1 VRTSRILYSNPIKS
15 DLLHYSAIMSSTPN
29 STLVQEQVQVSTS
42 TTSEMFVVLVRMA
55 PLVPREESSEVQHG
69 VDAVIDLIHGK
80 QLPHYELPPQIQE
93 SFSSVGISLG
103 KYQMDGVTWL
113 DFLHSVNLNDALCDS
128 MGPPF
133 FLSFSLADSPSQL
146 FLPFAGKTRSPSS
159 CWDCNHPHRW

>member
-1 VRTSRILYSNPIKS
+1 
-15 DLLHYSAIMSSTPN
+15 MSSTPN
-29 STLVQEQVQVSTS
+29 STLLVQEQVQVSTS

-103 KYQMDGVTWL
+103 KYQWMV
-113 DFLHSVNLNDALCDS
+113 
-128 MGPPF
+128 
-133 FLSFSLADSPSQL
+133 
-146 FLPFAGKTRSPSS
+146 
-159 CWDCNHPHRW
+159 